1 MKQEIQMSVTVKNAA
16 RALAVGFVLAAAG
29 SAPAWS
35 QTAQDPYAGYQ
46 GNRPAQWY
54 PTPYGGAYYQ
64 GNPPAQW
71 YPLPDGGASAHPY
84 TGR

>member
-35 QTAQDPYAGYQ
+35 YAGYQ

-64 GNPPAQW
+64 GNAPAQW
-71 YPLPDGGASAHPY
+71 YPLPDGGASLHPY